1 MVIQDR
7 TRQETAVFTH
17 PYISSQLARD
27 RQRETLAHAGQQRL
41 VRQLREDARASR
53 SAARDGRRMTRLLRR
68 LRPAALPS

>member
-7 TRQETAVFTH
+7 TRWETAVFTH

-27 RQRETLAHAGQQRL
+27 RQREMLAQAGQQRL
-41 VRQLREDARASR
+41 VRQHREHTRASR

>member
-1 MVIQDR
+1 M
-7 TRQETAVFTH
+7 FTH

-53 SAARDGRRMTRLLRR
+53 SAARDGRRMTRPLRR